1 MNASYRASGDG
12 GRGGRAGGVGRRG
25 GGGAARSVAV
35 LGAGI
40 VGISCALHLARRG
53 FEVTLIDR
61 REPGSETSSGNS
73 GVIGRASIAPLGQPA
88 IWRKLPRYAA
98 NRDRAVRF
106 GPAYPARLAKQG
118 ADLEWFVRFLAN
130 CRPGAFEANARRL
143 NDLLAHALPEHEA
156 LLAGDAGLLRRDGWL
171 HLFRTERGFEAT
183 AGARALWYRH
193 GVRFRVLD
201 RGGLQDLEPHLGP
214 VFRRGIWLPDIAS
227 VADPG
232 QVCRRLAE
240 RFATEGGAVFRD
252 EVRSLDPTDDG
263 VRAVLADG
271 ELRADETVVALG
283 PWSADLLAPLGYRLP
298 VIRERG
304 YHLHLAPRRD
314 EPLGRPCLDAEGA
327 YVVTPM
333 AAGLRLTTGIE
344 FSAPD
349 APPSPVQLDSVLPLA
364 HEAFPV
370 GEPVDP
376 EPWLGARPGTPDS
389 LPVIGRAPRHPNLW
403 FAFGHA
409 SIGFALG
416 PVTGRLIAEMMAGEP
431 PLVDPAPCS
440 ALRFRRLGFGLGAG
454 FGG

>member
-1 MNASYRASGDG
+1 MRP
-12 GRGGRAGGVGRRG
+12 
-25 GGGAARSVAV
+25 VAV

-53 FEVTLIDR
+53 FAVTLVDR
-61 REPGSETSSGNS
+61 REPGAETSAGNS

-88 IWRKLPRYAA
+88 IWRKLARYAA

-106 GPAYPARLAKQG
+106 GPAYPARLAKHG
-118 ADLEWFVRFLAN
+118 AADLEWFARFLAN
-130 CRPGAFEANARRL
+130 CRPGAFDTNARRL
-143 NDLLAHALPEHEA
+143 NALLAHALPEHEA
-156 LLAGDAGLLRRDGWL
+156 LLAGDSGRLLRRDGWL
-171 HLFRTERGFEAT
+171 HLFRSERGFEAT
-183 AGARALWYRH
+183 ASARALWYRH
-193 GVRFRVLD
+193 GVRFRILD
-201 RGGLQDLEPHLGP
+201 RDGLRDLEPHLGP
-214 VFRRGIWLPDIAS
+214 VFQWAVWLPDVAS

-232 QVCRRLAE
+232 RVCRRLAE
-240 RFATEGGAVFRD
+240 RFAAEGGAVLRA
-252 EVRSLDPTDDG
+252 EVRSLDPTTDG
-263 VRAVLADG
+263 GIRAVTADG
-271 ELRADETVVALG
+271 ELRADEAVVALG

-314 EPLGRPCLDAEGA
+314 EPLGRPCLDTEGA

-333 AAGLRLTTGIE
+333 TAGLRLTTGIE

-349 APPSPVQLDSVLPLA
+349 APPTPVQLDSVLPLA
-364 HEAFPV
+364 REAFPV
-370 GEPVDP
+370 GDPVDP

-416 PVTGRLIAEMMAGEP
+416 PVTGRLIAELMAGEA
-431 PLVDPAPCS
+431 PLADPAPYS
-440 ALRFRRLGFGLGAG
+440 ALRFRRLGFGFRG
-454 FGG
+454 